1 MKVEI
6 LGVGCAKCNQLY
18 DLTQKVVKDNNIAAE
33 VVKVEDMAVIAKYGV
48 FVTPGLVIDGQ
59 VKAAGKV
66 PKETELLAWLN
77 QK

>member
-18 DLTQKVVKDNNIAAE
+18 DLTQKVVKNNNIPAE

-48 FVTPGLVIDGQ
+48 FLTPGLVIDGQ

-66 PKETELLAWLN
+66 PKEAELLAWLTR
-77 QK
+77 